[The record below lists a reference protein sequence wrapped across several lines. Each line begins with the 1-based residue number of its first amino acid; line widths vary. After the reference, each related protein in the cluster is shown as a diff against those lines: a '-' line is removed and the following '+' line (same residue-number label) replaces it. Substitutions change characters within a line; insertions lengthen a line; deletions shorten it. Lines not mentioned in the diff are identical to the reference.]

1 MIQFNFLQYYVLRVS
16 TSVIFNLSLLS
27 GGTLIFSLNSTIL
40 YNLIEMDENN
50 NHLYVVENYLRAILP
65 RSVSEKCHLYSY
77 ITSLGLVSVV
87 LEALEAEDHEL
98 CHTALKRIQIHIKF
112 GYTVKGYVYGKPK
125 EFIDTFGSSGLGI
138 YSHLV
143 QIYLCLIVSLQCPL
157 LHEFV
162 LHG

>member
-1 MIQFNFLQYYVLRVS
+1 
-16 TSVIFNLSLLS
+16 
-27 GGTLIFSLNSTIL
+27 
-40 YNLIEMDENN
+40 MDENN

-65 RSVSEKCHLYSY
+65 RSVSEKCHLYGF
-77 ITSLGLVSVV
+77 ITSLGLVSIV

-98 CHTALKRIQIHIKF
+98 CHTALKRIQIHINKPAKRVKF
-112 GYTVKGYVYGKPK
+112 GKSYFIGDIIKFGETVKGYMYDKPK
-125 EFIDTFGSSGLGI
+125 EFIDTQFGSSGLGI

-157 LHEFV
+157 LYEFV